1 MRDMRIALCNGY
13 EMKISENRKIRIADE
28 AGRGAGCIVYDAIY
42 WDQMQIKHKIRVRE
56 CYPAYIQ
63 LTRAA
68 TGELVPS
75 GNPEKFAK
83 AKNRF
88 TDAYKR
94 NTDIRNTLGLTNS
107 TVNAV
112 DVISCNH
119 TVYILLPM
127 DEGIDYRYYEDQS
140 LQELFR
146 HMKSLAQII
155 LKYHQKGYLHLDIKP
170 ENVLILPET
179 PEHVILFDFDSVT
192 AIGELQ
198 KNAGIPYSDGFS
210 APEQMQGKIKKIGFH
225 SDVYSIGAMLFFK
238 LFVRKPC
245 EADCRI
251 ASSYSFEKM
260 RYGSEKYQPKLYKM
274 LDLFLKKTLSIAT
287 APRWHEMQKVID
299 ALDELIK
306 LADINDVYLLDSFQY
321 NSACFVGRQD
331 DLEEINEL
339 LAKNQL
345 VFLSGIGKTELA
357 KQYAYRHRAQYDT
370 VVFAVYEKNIE
381 SLVRDEIGINQISCE
396 EDETERDYFKRK
408 IEVLKQAA
416 TPKDLIIIDNFDVD
430 ADEDLETLFA
440 CPCKFIITT
449 RKDFRDYN
457 YEQINVDRIKDIQE
471 ILNLFYTYTSIP
483 YTEKENEAVRQLIE
497 YVEHHTMTVELIA
510 KYLRNTE
517 ISPEILYQ
525 KFLEKDGVTNT
536 QEVQIRQ
543 RKDRKLRSESV
554 NSHLKILFDISGFD
568 VIEREII
575 ASLSLFDGIRIS
587 RSQFEILLCG
597 IKETAEKLDGFIQ
610 NGWVIWNKVTGKIS
624 LHQVIQDL
632 IYHELV
638 PDADNCRHIVAGMN
652 EYLSVEPE
660 VYAQHDIRE
669 KMAAIFIKRLTG
681 NNMSY
686 AWLCFRAGDEE
697 KLQEAE
703 KICLGQGDTEAYD
716 LLQRIERKRIKM
728 VNDSIEIDWSA
739 TDYPESAMQKLD
751 EMAGHLDSAVAYCRK
766 SSENPD
772 YLVREYFEMAS
783 ETSDMLDDRVEWC
796 AADVPIPQM
805 ENLYEKISQL
815 FDLVMEQ
822 MPLTSYMP
830 KEKEK
835 AYQKIRDYYSKDPGL
850 TYRGEFRLNLKK
862 GYQYQELLNQLR
874 EDTSFH
880 EIDDG
885 NNMSYAELAEE
896 YENNGK
902 EQEAI
907 ACYQKVYEEDFATM
921 EGICIPESREYAAK
935 SIAEIYRKKVI

>member
-75 GNPEKFAK
+75 GNPEKFEK

-112 DVISCNH
+112 DVISCNR

-331 DLEEINEL
+331 DLEEINEI

-345 VFLSGIGKTELA
+345 VFLSGIGGIGKTELA

-381 SLVRDEIGINQISCE
+381 SLVRDEIGINQISRE

-471 ILNLFYTYTSIP
+471 ILNL
-483 YTEKENEAVRQLIE
+483 
-497 YVEHHTMTVELIA
+497 
-510 KYLRNTE
+510 
-517 ISPEILYQ
+517 
-525 KFLEKDGVTNT
+525 
-536 QEVQIRQ
+536 
-543 RKDRKLRSESV
+543 
-554 NSHLKILFDISGFD
+554 
-568 VIEREII
+568 
-575 ASLSLFDGIRIS
+575 
-587 RSQFEILLCG
+587 
-597 IKETAEKLDGFIQ
+597 
-610 NGWVIWNKVTGKIS
+610 
-624 LHQVIQDL
+624 
-632 IYHELV
+632 
-638 PDADNCRHIVAGMN
+638 
-652 EYLSVEPE
+652 
-660 VYAQHDIRE
+660 
-669 KMAAIFIKRLTG
+669 
-681 NNMSY
+681 
-686 AWLCFRAGDEE
+686 
-697 KLQEAE
+697 
-703 KICLGQGDTEAYD
+703 
-716 LLQRIERKRIKM
+716 
-728 VNDSIEIDWSA
+728 
-739 TDYPESAMQKLD
+739 
-751 EMAGHLDSAVAYCRK
+751 
-766 SSENPD
+766 
-772 YLVREYFEMAS
+772 
-783 ETSDMLDDRVEWC
+783 
-796 AADVPIPQM
+796 
-805 ENLYEKISQL
+805 
-815 FDLVMEQ
+815 
-822 MPLTSYMP
+822 
-830 KEKEK
+830 
-835 AYQKIRDYYSKDPGL
+835 
-850 TYRGEFRLNLKK
+850 
-862 GYQYQELLNQLR
+862 
-874 EDTSFH
+874 
-880 EIDDG
+880 
-885 NNMSYAELAEE
+885 
-896 YENNGK
+896 
-902 EQEAI
+902 
-907 ACYQKVYEEDFATM
+907 
-921 EGICIPESREYAAK
+921 
-935 SIAEIYRKKVI
+935 